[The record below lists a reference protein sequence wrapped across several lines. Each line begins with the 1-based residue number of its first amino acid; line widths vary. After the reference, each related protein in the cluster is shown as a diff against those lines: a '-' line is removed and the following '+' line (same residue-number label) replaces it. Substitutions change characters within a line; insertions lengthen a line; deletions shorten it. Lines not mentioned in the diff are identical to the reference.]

1 MSTFTKVQDEIA
13 AAVTL
18 AQGLQ
23 NYLRTVSILKK
34 GYEQERYRITQLCRS
49 FLGRKLVHEITS
61 VDIATYRDK
70 RLQSINKKTGKTI
83 SNATV
88 RLEMSL
94 LSNFFDLARIEWG
107 YTKRPNPCADVRKPK
122 IPPGRDRRLTAR
134 EERRILRYAHEHKN
148 KELYSIIVLA
158 LSTAMRQGEI
168 LTLRWEH
175 INFKTRVAHLPETK
189 NGTKRDIPLSTKAR
203 EALMRLE
210 VKTAGP
216 VFTYSKHGFKS
227 TWRFMVKRLGIEDLH
242 FHDLRHEAVSRL
254 FELGTLDMMEIAAIS
269 GHRSLAMLKR
279 YTHLKANRLVN
290 KLEGTRSRGRL
301 AMLNHFIP
309 YPGIMRPHPEGI
321 EIVFP
326 DFEHATVSGVG
337 PTKEQAILRAQDAL
351 LRSLASAIRSGQP
364 VPKPDQYLRQVNEE
378 LVVMVDPIAM
388 L

>member
-1 MSTFTKVQDEIA
+1 MNSTSTTTTITS
-13 AAVTL
+13 VTL
-18 AQGLQ
+18 AQGLK
-23 NYLRTVSILKK
+23 NYQTSVSILKK
-34 GYEQERYRITQLCRS
+34 GYEQERYRIVQLSRS
-49 FLGRKLVHEITS
+49 FLGAMLVADITS

-70 RLQSINKKTGKTI
+70 RLASVNKKTGNSI
-83 SNATV
+83 SNSTV

-107 YTKRPNPCADVRKPK
+107 YTTKPNPCADVRKPK

-134 EERRILRYAHEHKN
+134 EERQILRYASDHKN
-148 KELYSIIVLA
+148 QELYSIVVLA
-158 LSTAMRQGEI
+158 LATAMRQGEI

-203 EALMRLE
+203 EALLRLTA
-210 VKTAGP
+210 KTHGP
-216 VFTYSKHGFKS
+216 VFTYTKHGFKS
-227 TWRFMVKRLGIEDLH
+227 TWRFMMKRLKIENLH

-269 GHRSLAMLKR
+269 GHRSLSMLKR

-290 KLEGTRSRGRL
+290 KLEGTKSKGRL
-301 AMLNHFIP
+301 AMLNHFVP
-309 YPGIMRPHPEGI
+309 YPGVMKPHPEGI

-326 DFEHATVSGVG
+326 DFEQINVSAVG
-337 PTKEQAILRAQDAL
+337 SDRETAISKAQDTL
-351 LRSLASAIRSGQP
+351 LRSLANAVRTGQM
-364 VPKPDQYLRQVNEE
+364 VPKPDQYLSQVNDDF
-378 LVVMVDPIAM
+378 VVMIDPIAM

>member
-1 MSTFTKVQDEIA
+1 MSTLTEAHDKSPTV
-13 AAVTL
+13 VTL
-18 AQGLQ
+18 AHGLQ
-23 NYLRTVSILKK
+23 NYLRSVSILKK
-34 GYEQERYRITQLCRS
+34 GYEQERYRITQLSRS
-49 FLGRKLVHEITS
+49 FLGRKLVHEVTS

-70 RLQSINKKTGKTI
+70 RLQSINKRTGKTI

-107 YTKRPNPCADVRKPK
+107 YTKQPNPCADVRKPK
-122 IPPGRDRRLTAR
+122 VAPGRDRRLTAR

-148 KELYSIIVLA
+148 KELYSIITLA

-203 EALMRLE
+203 EALMRLD

-216 VFTYSKHGFKS
+216 VFMYSKHGFKS
-227 TWRFMVKRLGIEDLH
+227 TWRYMVKRLEIEDLH
-242 FHDLRHEAVSRL
+242 FHDLRHEAISRL

-290 KLEGTRSRGRL
+290 KLEGTRNRGRL

-309 YPGIMRPHPEGI
+309 YPGIMKIHPEGI

-326 DFEHATVSGVG
+326 DFEHMTVSGIG
-337 PTKEQAILRAQDAL
+337 ATKEQAIVRAQDAL
-351 LRSLASAIRSGQP
+351 LRSLASAIRSGQS

-378 LVVMVDPIAM
+378 YVVMIDPIAM